1 MVLCL
6 NNIWAIRFEVCMNLI
21 LVILSA
27 TIHWTKKT
35 DLLMFRKVQICG
47 KFGALNLHYICAV
60 GLSVGKYIYLLS

>member
-6 NNIWAIRFEVCMNLI
+6 NNIWAIRFKVCMNLI

-35 DLLMFRKVQICG
+35 DLLMFAK
-47 KFGALNLHYICAV
+47 GANMW
-60 GLSVGKYIYLLS
+60 